1 MSHETE
7 DTHERGAAGPERETP
22 AGSEGDATGSERD
35 AAGSVRGATK
45 RGVAGSECGVAGS
58 ECGVAGSERDAA
70 AAKRALL
77 GRVDGPADLRGLS
90 EEELQTLAQEV
101 REHII
106 ETVGEI
112 GGHFGANL
120 GTCELAVA
128 LHSLLGSPRDK
139 ILWDVGHQAYPH
151 KILTGRRDALHTIR
165 QYGGLAP
172 FCSRE
177 ESAHDIIG
185 AGHASTSVGYAV
197 GIKEGMRHMRG
208 AASWPAAGAAG
219 VGETPADVVGE
230 AGEGKVVA
238 VIGDGA
244 MTGGV
249 AFEAIGQAGGL
260 GTPIVVVLNDNGMS
274 IAPNV
279 GALSRYFNRVRLNPK
294 LWHVREGVEGGLAR
308 LPGGIG
314 SAFERLGPQ
323 LKESIKAFWAP
334 GLWWEELD
342 WAYMGVIDGHDVR
355 ALRKALREALAA
367 ERPVVV
373 HIATVKGKGFAPAE
387 DGGLEGMEKWH
398 AAKPKSIVDGIPTR
412 PSPARQPAA
421 TAASASGAA
430 VAAPA
435 PAPQYT
441 QVFGEALVKECERDS
456 RVVGITAAMNSGTG
470 LNILQKALPERYF
483 DVGIAE
489 QQAILF
495 AAGLSLE
502 GCKPVAAIYSTFLQ
516 RAYDQIVHDVCLQR
530 LNVVFAMDRAGL
542 VGDDGP
548 THHGA
553 FDVAYMRCLPNVV
566 LMAPRDEAM
575 LVHMLRTALVFD
587 GPIALRYPRGEGAG
601 VALPGEPHAIA
612 IGTGEILREA
622 GVGHPAARG
631 RRVALIGYGSGVGK
645 ALEAADLLAEHELA
659 VTVAD
664 ARFAKPIDA
673 GLMAQLAAE
682 HDLLVTV
689 EEGVLAG
696 GFGSAVWETLS
707 DAGVSAPRIMRV
719 GLPDRYVTHGKPA
732 LLHEEIGFTG
742 ERIAERVAAA
752 ILDRDSATV
761 GA

>member
-1 MSHETE
+1 MSLLET
-7 DTHERGAAGPERETP
+7 
-22 AGSEGDATGSERD
+22 
-35 AAGSVRGATK
+35 
-45 RGVAGSECGVAGS
+45 
-58 ECGVAGSERDAA
+58 
-70 AAKRALL
+70 
-77 GRVDGPADLRGLS
+77 VDGPEDLCDLS
-90 EEELQTLAQEV
+90 EQELAQLAQEV

-106 ETVGEI
+106 DTVGEI

-128 LHSLLGSPRDK
+128 LHSVLESPKDK

-151 KILTGRRDALHTIR
+151 KVLTGRRDQLSTIR

-172 FCSRE
+172 FCSMA
-177 ESAHDIIG
+177 ESEHDIMG
-185 AGHASTSVGYAV
+185 AGHASTSIGYAV
-197 GIKEGMRHMRG
+197 GIKEGMRHM
-208 AASWPAAGAAG
+208 AAAGSESA
-219 VGETPADVVGE
+219 TD
-230 AGEGKVVA
+230 GKVVA

-294 LWHVREGVEGGLAR
+294 LWHARSDLEGGLTR
-308 LPGGIG
+308 LPIG
-314 SAFERLGPQ
+314 LGAAFERLGPH

-355 ALRKALREALAA
+355 ALREALREALAA
-367 ERPVVV
+367 QRPVVV

-398 AAKPKSIVDGIPTR
+398 AAKPKSISNGIPTK
-412 PSPARQPAA
+412 PAA
-421 TAASASGAA
+421 AKSNGARTKI
-430 VAAPA
+430 VQP
-435 PAPQYT
+435 PPPQYT
-441 QVFGEALVKECERDS
+441 QVFGEALVRECERDE

-470 LNILQKALPERYF
+470 LSILQKAMPERYF

-495 AAGLSLE
+495 ASGLALQ
-502 GCKPVAAIYSTFLQ
+502 GVKPVAAIYSTFLQ
-516 RAYDQIVHDVCLQR
+516 RAYDQIVHDVCLQK

-553 FDVAYMRCLPNVV
+553 FDIAYLRCLPNMV
-566 LMAPRDEAM
+566 LMAPRNEAM
-575 LVHMLRTALVFD
+575 LVHMLRTAIDYDD
-587 GPIALRYPRGEGAG
+587 GPIALRYPRGEGTGAEM
-601 VALPGEPHAIA
+601 PGEGQAIA
-612 IGTGEILREA
+612 IGTGEILSEA
-622 GVGHPAARG
+622 ETPPGAPGSMP
-631 RRVALIGYGSGVGK
+631 RVALIGYGSGVGK
-645 ALEAADLLAEHELA
+645 ALEAAVLLRQQETA
-659 VTVAD
+659 VTVVD

-682 HDLLVTV
+682 HDLLVTI

-696 GFGSAVWETLS
+696 GFGSGVWETLN
-707 DAGVSAPRIMRV
+707 DAGVTPRILRV
-719 GLPDRYVTHGKPA
+719 GLPDEYVTHGKPA
-732 LLHEEIGFTG
+732 LLHEQAGFTG

-752 ILDRDSATV
+752 MSDGERRHIAVLK
-761 GA
+761 